1 LRLMLLSLELEE
13 AVALLVHVLAAVS
26 LGVALAIVA
35 ALLLVVESLRV
46 AFMDAASMDV
56 AFMERQ

>member
-1 LRLMLLSLELEE
+1 MLLSLELEE

-35 ALLLVVESLRV
+35 AQLLVVEWLRV
-46 AFMDAASMDV
+46 ASTDAASMDV

>member
-1 LRLMLLSLELEE
+1 MLLSLELEE

>member
-1 LRLMLLSLELEE
+1 MLLSLELEE

-26 LGVALAIVA
+26 LGVVLAIVA

-46 AFMDAASMDV
+46 ASMDAASMDV